1 MQYTI
6 LLLLVRGN
14 FNVKNNTAQALEVPL
29 VLRGVRCVMIPV
41 SNRSKSLGFYRDKLG
56 LMPRALPDGTW
67 EVSTGQTALRLVEC
81 PSKKDRITVTFWLPI
96 FELLQAQDR
105 LKALGLQ
112 VDGPSERLGTE
123 LVLTCKD
130 PDNHS
135 IELVARG
142 TLSDLMKPSPELSGR
157 RSRGP
162 SGQTWEDFYNA
173 VPVEDMPWYTDCLD
187 EDLIIALSEY
197 APLPGRL
204 LELGSGPGTAA
215 ARLAAL
221 GYEVVA
227 VDIATAAVEQAR
239 LRFGTLNP
247 HLIYEIA
254 DVCRPLVYFGSFD
267 YVFDRGCF
275 HGISPEEREQYVHH
289 VAEVIRPGGRLFLKV
304 FSREEPGD
312 RGPYRFTKEEI
323 TGIFKGT
330 FSVRDATKSTFEGT
344 LAHSPKGLFFV
355 LEK

>member
-1 MQYTI
+1 MGDAHI
-6 LLLLVRGN
+6 RKK
-14 FNVKNNTAQALEVPL
+14 NVEDFTAQAFEVPL
-29 VLRGVRCVMIPV
+29 VLRDMRCVIVPV
-41 SNRSKSLGFYRDKLG
+41 SDRSKSLVFYRDKLG
-56 LMPRALPDGTW
+56 MMARALPDGTW
-67 EVSTGQTALRLVEC
+67 EVSTGQTALRLMEC
-81 PSKKDRITVTFWLPI
+81 SSKKDRIIVTFWLPI
-96 FELLQAQDR
+96 WEFLQARDR
-105 LKALGLQ
+105 LRALGLQ
-112 VDGPSERLGTE
+112 VNGPSERLGIE
-123 LVLTCKD
+123 QVLTLKD

-142 TLSDLMKPSPELSGR
+142 SISDLAKSRLELSEKRG
-157 RSRGP
+157 RGP
-162 SGQTWEDFYNA
+162 SGQTWEYFYNA
-173 VPVEDMPWYTDCLD
+173 VSVEDMPWYTDCLD

-254 DVCRPLVYFGSFD
+254 DVCQPLVYFGSFD

-275 HGISPEEREQYVHH
+275 HGIPPEEREQYVHH
-289 VAEVIRPGGRLFLKV
+289 VAEVIRPCGRLFLKV
-304 FSREEPGD
+304 FSSEEPGD
-312 RGPYRFTKEEI
+312 RGPYRFTKKKI
-323 TGIFKGT
+323 TEIFKGT
-330 FSVRDATKSTFEGT
+330 FSVRYATKSTFEGT

>member
-1 MQYTI
+1 M
-6 LLLLVRGN
+6 
-14 FNVKNNTAQALEVPL
+14 KNNTDKALEIPL
-29 VLRGVRCVMIPV
+29 VLRDMHCVILPV
-41 SNRSKSLGFYRDKLG
+41 SDRSKSLAFYRDKLG
-56 LMPRALPDGTW
+56 MTARALPDEIW

-81 PSKKDRITVTFWLPI
+81 HSKKDRITVTFWLPI
-96 FELLQAQDR
+96 SELLRAQDR

-123 LVLTCKD
+123 LVIICKD
-130 PDNHS
+130 PDDHS
-135 IELVARG
+135 IELLARG
-142 TLSDLMKPSPELSGR
+142 TISDLMKPSPELSGR
-157 RSRGP
+157 RVRGP
-162 SGQTWEDFYNA
+162 SGQTWENFYNT
-173 VPVEDMPWYTDCLD
+173 VPVEDMPWHTDCLD

-204 LELGSGPGTAA
+204 LELGSGSGTAA

-247 HLIYEIA
+247 NLIYEIA
-254 DVCRPLVYFGSFD
+254 DVCQPLVYFGRFD

-275 HGISPEEREQYVHH
+275 HGIPPEEREQYVHH
-289 VAEVIRPGGRLFLKV
+289 VAGVIRPGGRLFLKV

-312 RGPYRFTKEEI
+312 RGPYRFTREDI
-323 TGIFKGT
+323 TGIFKGG
-330 FSVRDATKSTFEGT
+330 FSVRYATKSTFEGS

-355 LEK
+355 LER

>member
-1 MQYTI
+1 MDDAHI
-6 LLLLVRGN
+6 RKKDVEDDI
-14 FNVKNNTAQALEVPL
+14 VQALKAPL
-29 VLRGVRCVMIPV
+29 VLRGICCVIVPV
-41 SNRSKSLGFYRDKLG
+41 SNRSKSLEFYRDKLG
-56 LMPRALPDGTW
+56 MMARALPDETW
-67 EVSTGQTALRLVEC
+67 EVSTGQIALRLVEC

-96 FELLQAQDR
+96 WELLQAQDR

-112 VDGPSERLGTE
+112 VNGPLERLGIE
-123 LVLTCKD
+123 QVLTLKD

-142 TLSDLMKPSPELSGR
+142 SLSDLTESRLELSEKRG
-157 RSRGP
+157 RGP
-162 SGQTWEDFYNA
+162 SGQTWENFYNA

-227 VDIATAAVEQAR
+227 IDIASAAVEQAS

-247 HLIYEIA
+247 HLIYETA
-254 DVCRPLVYFGSFD
+254 DVCQSLDYFGSFD

-275 HGISPEEREQYVHH
+275 HGISPEERKQYVHY

-312 RGPYRFTKEEI
+312 RGPYRFTKIEI
-323 TGIFKGT
+323 TEIFKGT
-330 FSVRDATKSTFEGT
+330 FSVRYATKSTFEGT

-355 LEK
+355 LER